1 MSLSMTEP
9 VARPPATDDADN
21 PIERR
26 LVMRVLKRWRE
37 LAGDRAMPAL
47 ADIMDEAMPELWPSC
62 FVLGIEAGTTALSFR
77 HVGAAFVDD
86 GVSGLIGHPPSAAPS
101 DTLLGQAV
109 KACPIVMRK
118 QVPNSVGGSFTHR
131 SGRLT
136 LYRAIVLPLAPDGR
150 QLEALIGA
158 VNGRSVSDE

>member
-1 MSLSMTEP
+1 MPLSLTEP
-9 VARPPATDDADN
+9 ATQPPASDDAVN

-26 LVMRVLKRWRE
+26 LVMQVLKRWRE
-37 LAGDRAMPAL
+37 LAGERDMPAL
-47 ADIMDEAMPELWPSC
+47 ADIAGEAMPELWPNC
-62 FVLGIEAGTTALSFR
+62 FVLGVEAGTAALSFR
-77 HVGAAFVDD
+77 HVGAAFVED
-86 GVSGLIGHPPSAAPS
+86 GISGLVGQPSSAVPS

-118 QVPNSVGGSFTHR
+118 LVPNSVGGSFTHR

-136 LYRAIVLPLAPDGR
+136 LYRAIVLPLARDGR
-150 QLEALIGA
+150 QLEALLGA

>member
-1 MSLSMTEP
+1 MSLSLTEP
-9 VARPPATDDADN
+9 VTRPPASDDAAN

-37 LAGDRAMPAL
+37 LARERDMPAL
-47 ADIMDEAMPELWPSC
+47 ADITGEAMPDLWPNC

-77 HVGAAFVDD
+77 HVGATFIDD
-86 GVSGLIGHPPSAAPS
+86 GVSGLVGQPPSAVPPE
-101 DTLLGQAV
+101 TLLGQAV

-118 QVPNSVGGSFTHR
+118 LVPNSVGGSFTHR

-136 LYRAIVLPLAPDGR
+136 LYRAIVLPLAQDGR
-150 QLEALIGA
+150 QLEALLGA